1 MEEINLNELFQY
13 FKSKV
18 VWILL
23 SVIVVIVVGNVYTV
37 IKRVPLYSSTATIL
51 LVTENQTAVSQ
62 GDVVLNES
70 LIDTYSELI
79 KSRRVLDKVSK
90 ELELDYSFSDLC
102 KMITISKKEGT
113 QIINLNVSNED
124 AKLAKEITNATAEIF
139 AGEVRKIYKLDNVE
153 IIDEAVQ
160 SSRPYN
166 LTFVKDNV
174 IYLLAGMVLSCS
186 VIFILYY
193 FDTTIKSADT
203 IEDKLGLAV
212 IGIVPEERMND

>member
-1 MEEINLNELFQY
+1 MLF
-13 FKSKV
+13 
-18 VWILL
+18 
-23 SVIVVIVVGNVYTV
+23 
-37 IKRVPLYSSTATIL
+37 R
-51 LVTENQTAVSQ
+51 
-62 GDVVLNES
+62 
-70 LIDTYSELI
+70 
-79 KSRRVLDKVSK
+79 SRRVLDKVSE
-90 ELELDYSFSDLC
+90 ELELDYTYSDLY

-124 AKLAKEITNATAEIF
+124 SKFAKEIANATADIF
-139 AGEVRKIYKLDNVE
+139 ASEIRKIYKLDNVE
-153 IIDEAVQ
+153 IIDEAEQ
-160 SSRPYN
+160 ANKPYN

-174 IYLLAGMVLSCS
+174 IYLLAGLVLSCS

>member
-13 FKSKV
+13 FKSKMIWV
-18 VWILL
+18 LVAVIAVIL
-23 SVIVVIVVGNVYTV
+23 VGNIYTV
-37 IKRVPLYSSTATIL
+37 IKRVPLYSSTATLL

-79 KSRRVLDKVSK
+79 KSRRVLDKVSE
-90 ELELDYSFSDLC
+90 ELELDYTYSDLY

-124 AKLAKEITNATAEIF
+124 SKFAKEIANATADIF
-139 AGEVRKIYKLDNVE
+139 ASEIRKIYKLDNVE
-153 IIDEAVQ
+153 IIDEAEQ
-160 SSRPYN
+160 ANKPYN

-174 IYLLAGMVLSCS
+174 IYLLAGLVLSCS